1 MTITGKTRLEK
12 LAHETDRWPCLPQRK
27 AIKKVMILI
36 NMVANAI
43 IIHPIFDFGV
53 LFIIMLNCVTMI
65 TSDAS
70 KEETEAQKKIEL
82 IFQILYTIEM
92 VLKILA
98 LGFLFGKDAYLTNIW
113 NQLDFLIVSTGYLS
127 MIQGAGGGGGDVQVS
142 GLRAF
147 RVLRPLRTVT
157 KIEGLRVQI
166 QSVIAAFPL
175 LKNTIVVLIFFI
187 LIFAIG
193 GVNLFS
199 GMLL

>member
-1 MTITGKTRLEK
+1 

-36 NMVANAI
+36 NMVANTI

-157 KIEGLRVQI
+157 KIEGLRV
-166 QSVIAAFPL
+166 
-175 LKNTIVVLIFFI
+175 
-187 LIFAIG
+187 
-193 GVNLFS
+193 
-199 GMLL
+199 